1 MMKLPISFGEK
12 KLIKGTSSTLVS
24 IPKAILSFWK
34 ADAGS
39 FVDLWLEDDG
49 KLVISPVEKD
59 TKTGVKQ
66 K

>member
-12 KLIKGTSSTLVS
+12 KLIRGTSSTLVS
-24 IPKAILSFWK
+24 IPKAVLSFWE

-49 KLVISPVEKD
+49 KLVICPVEKY
-59 TKTGVKQ
+59 TKARVK
-66 K
+66 KK